1 MKQGIHII
9 LLGSVAFL
17 AQPALAH
24 TSPVPPTVVL
34 APADDAQRLKA
45 LFAASDEDSLKLNP
59 NMALS
64 RGDMRYADQIGNN
77 LTDKYEAAAK
87 AAAEKNLAGLANID
101 RSKLNETDQLAYDVF
116 EYSNKQA
123 LKNYSDAIRPIIRA
137 RPMNHFYG
145 PHTGYPTFSSG
156 KGTAPFKTLA
166 DYDNA
171 LTRHAQYPGVID
183 AAIARFREGKA
194 NGYLETKLTVTNM
207 IAQIDAQLAQSV
219 EDSSYFGPIKM
230 MPASF
235 TPADKARLE
244 AAYRTAIAQNIHPSL
259 VKLRDYLQTDY
270 LPSARE
276 GVGLMHMK
284 DGAAYYQHLMDQT
297 LTIHMT
303 PDEVHNLGLS
313 EVARIKK
320 GMEDV
325 RTEVG
330 FKGNLT
336 AFFDY
341 LRTDPKFKK
350 PSREA
355 LTQGYY
361 DIGKTVDTK
370 IGALFSTI
378 PKTKLEIRPYEEFRE
393 KYEAG
398 GSYNRGTP
406 DGSRPGIFYFNAYNL
421 PERTTPG
428 MTTLYLHEGAPG
440 HHFQNSLAQENTA
453 LPNFLRFGGFTA
465 FGEGWGLYAETLG
478 QEMGLYKDPYQ
489 RFGTLSAEMHRAMR
503 LVVDTGIHAKG
514 WTRDQAVQY
523 MLDNSNMGRS
533 NVEAE
538 VDRYIAIPSQALAYK
553 IGALTMLRLRDKAQK
568 ALGPKFDIK
577 DFHDQILM
585 TGRLPLEILE
595 AKIDRWIAAKK

>member
-1 MKQGIHII
+1 MKQGIRII
-9 LLGSVAFL
+9 LLGCASLL
-17 AQPALAH
+17 AQPVLAH
-24 TSPVPPTVVL
+24 TSPPTPVVVKPP
-34 APADDAQRLKA
+34 AEADQLKA
-45 LFAASDEDSLKLNP
+45 LFAASDEESLKLNP

-77 LTDKYEAAAK
+77 LTDEYEAAAK

-116 EYSNKQA
+116 AYSNKQT

-171 LTRHAQYPGVID
+171 LKRHTQYPGVID

-194 NGYLETKLTVTNM
+194 NGYVETKLTVTNM

-219 EDSSYFGPIKM
+219 EDSSYFGPINM

-235 TPADKARLE
+235 TPADKTRLE
-244 AAYRTAIAQNIHPSL
+244 AAYRAAIARDIRPSL
-259 VKLRDYLQTDY
+259 VKLRDYLKNDY

-284 DGAAYYQHLMDQT
+284 NGAAFYQHLMDQT

-330 FKGNLT
+330 FKGDLN

-478 QEMGLYKDPYQ
+478 HEMGLYKDPYQ